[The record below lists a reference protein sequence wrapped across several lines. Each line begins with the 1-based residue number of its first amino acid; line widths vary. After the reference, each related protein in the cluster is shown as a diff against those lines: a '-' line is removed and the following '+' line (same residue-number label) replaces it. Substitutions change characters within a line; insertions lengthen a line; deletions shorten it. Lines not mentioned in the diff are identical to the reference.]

1 MKFLKNITGGDAS
14 TRNKGAISLEYI
26 LVIVVV
32 VLACLVGMKAFG
44 GRIGETINNSK
55 DAVVNVA
62 DPIISNAEGSGSGAG
77 GSGGS
82 GGGSEPVVTANYY
95 KNNTNGFIIT
105 KATYDG

>member
-1 MKFLKNITGGDAS
+1 MKFLKNITRGDAS

-62 DPIISNAEGSGSGAG
+62 NPIIADAQGSGSGAG
-77 GSGGS
+77 GSG

-95 KNNTNGFIIT
+95 KNNTNGNIIT
-105 KATYDG
+105 KADYDG